1 MADQPADW
9 AADHSPEASN
19 RAGPRTNTVVLPSHS
34 RESRSNREQDVN
46 LRTGISSQESTPES
60 TWRLTLRATMVW
72 SGGHGPQNAPRCR
85 SSSLVLLPS
94 TRALAWSNG
103 VHGPNTFGTHDL
115 ILREAL
121 RISHQ
126 RANWVCVRVA
136 MRATDDPDMLNGIDH
151 ASGTWWHVWDEW
163 GATYGGAPEAVRVW
177 YHRVERKL
185 ANGHRCAASKAL
197 GIMSHMLGD
206 VAQPMHTDGRLA
218 AEDRV
223 HAAYEH
229 DVDERCSPSQCQFAV
244 VNDGVDRVQP
254 YAATVGAG
262 PRRPSLV
269 RETDP
274 SVRRPRLHRSG
285 PRDER
290 ATDQS
295 SVERPRRSD
304 PTAGRKVE
312 RSC

>member
-1 MADQPADW
+1 MARRTLV
-9 AADHSPEASN
+9 AA
-19 RAGPRTNTVVLPSHS
+19 V
-34 RESRSNREQDVN
+34 
-46 LRTGISSQESTPES
+46 
-60 TWRLTLRATMVW
+60 
-72 SGGHGPQNAPRCR
+72 
-85 SSSLVLLPS
+85 LVLLSLPS
-94 TRALAWSNG
+94 TEALAWSNG

-136 MRATDDPDMLNGIDH
+136 MRATDDPDMVNGIDH

-206 VAQPMHTDGRLA
+206 VARPMHTDGRLA

-229 DVDERCSPSQCQFAV
+229 DVDERCSASHCQFV
-244 VNDGVDRVQP
+244 VANDGVDRVQP
-254 YAATVGAG
+254 YAATVALARAAHPLYGKLIRRYDAHGYTGQVHGISGRQINRASNVLADLIRRLGA
-262 PRRPSLV
+262 R
-269 RETDP
+269 
-274 SVRRPRLHRSG
+274 
-285 PRDER
+285 
-290 ATDQS
+290 
-295 SVERPRRSD
+295 
-304 PTAGRKVE
+304 
-312 RSC
+312 